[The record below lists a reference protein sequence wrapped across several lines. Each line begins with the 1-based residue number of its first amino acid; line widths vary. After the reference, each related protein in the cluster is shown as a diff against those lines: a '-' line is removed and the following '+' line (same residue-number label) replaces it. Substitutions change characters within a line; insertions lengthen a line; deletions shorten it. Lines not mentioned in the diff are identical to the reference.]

1 MAAGDKEEAFL
12 SRWSRLKQEQ
22 AREAPQPAVPAAS
35 EDKETQAPALPPVDK
50 LTPESDFAPFMHPKV
65 GEAVRRVALK
75 KLFSDPH
82 FNVPDPYEAYSGD
95 WTGGDPISEELLK
108 TLNQARTVL
117 YREEE
122 AAQPKDGAQ
131 GPDVARGTDTA
142 QGTDAAQGTDTAAR
156 EAVGAREA
164 EAQVAADKP
173 EEADGTGRQD
183 A

>member
-1 MAAGDKEEAFL
+1 MAAEDKEAFL

-22 AREAPQPAVPAAS
+22 ARQEPLPDEKKEEAPQPV
-35 EDKETQAPALPPVDK
+35 LPPVEK

-65 GEAVRRVALK
+65 GDALRRVALK
-75 KLFSDPH
+75 KLFADQH

-117 YREEE
+117 FREEE
-122 AAQPKDGAQ
+122 EQKKKDEAQ
-131 GPDVARGTDTA
+131 
-142 QGTDAAQGTDTAAR
+142 
-156 EAVGAREA
+156 
-164 EAQVAADKP
+164 QVAADEKP
-173 EEADGTGRQD
+173 KEDDGPARQD

>member
-1 MAAGDKEEAFL
+1 MAAEDKEAFL

-22 AREAPQPAVPAAS
+22 ARQEPPPEEEKEAAAP
-35 EDKETQAPALPPVDK
+35 PALPPVDK

-65 GEAVRRVALK
+65 TDALRRVALK
-75 KLFSDPH
+75 KLFADPH

-117 YREEE
+117 FREEE
-122 AAQPKDGAQ
+122 EQKQKD
-131 GPDVARGTDTA
+131 
-142 QGTDAAQGTDTAAR
+142 
-156 EAVGAREA
+156 A
-164 EAQVAADKP
+164 EAQAAAVEKP
-173 EEADGTGRQD
+173 KEEDGSGRQD

>member
-1 MAAGDKEEAFL
+1 MAAEDKEAFL
-12 SRWSRLKQEQ
+12 SRWSRRKLEQ
-22 AREAPQPAVPAAS
+22 AREAPQAPAAGA
-35 EDKETQAPALPPVDK
+35 EKEEAQAPALPPVES

-65 GEAVRRVALK
+65 GAAVRRVALK

-82 FNVPDPYEAYSGD
+82 FNVPDLNEAYSGD

-122 AAQPKDGAQ
+122 AAQAQEEGAPAT
-131 GPDVARGTDTA
+131 GAA
-142 QGTDAAQGTDTAAR
+142 QPTDAAAR
-156 EAVGAREA
+156 GV
-164 EAQVAADKP
+164 AQADKP
-173 EEADGTGRQD
+173 KDEDGTGRQD

>member
-1 MAAGDKEEAFL
+1 MAAEDKEAFL

-22 AREAPQPAVPAAS
+22 AREDSAPQAAADADAQQ
-35 EDKETQAPALPPVDK
+35 EAQAPVLPPMDK

-65 GEAVRRVALK
+65 TQAVRRVALK
-75 KLFSDPH
+75 KLFTDPH
-82 FNVPDPYEAYSGD
+82 FNVPDLNEAYSGD

-122 AAQPKDGAQ
+122 AAKQAEQARAGRTPGQPDQA
-131 GPDVARGTDTA
+131 
-142 QGTDAAQGTDTAAR
+142 AAQP
-156 EAVGAREA
+156 
-164 EAQVAADKP
+164 AAD
-173 EEADGTGRQD
+173 EAKEQDGTGRQD

>member
-1 MAAGDKEEAFL
+1 MAAEEKEAFL

-22 AREAPQPAVPAAS
+22 ARDESAPKVPAPA
-35 EDKETQAPALPPVDK
+35 EAKESQAPPLPPVDK

-65 GEAVRRVALK
+65 GDAVRRLALK

-82 FNVPDPYEAYSGD
+82 FNVPDLNEAYSGD

-122 AAQPKDGAQ
+122 AAKEKDAAAPGAAPNKEVDAQAGAAEKPKD
-131 GPDVARGTDTA
+131 
-142 QGTDAAQGTDTAAR
+142 
-156 EAVGAREA
+156 E
-164 EAQVAADKP
+164 
-173 EEADGTGRQD
+173 DGTGRQD
-183 A
+183 S